1 MHYDAALRV
10 RELTQNI
17 YDIGDEIAD
26 YINHVSQA
34 IADWDADLVEDCLL
48 ELEEIVAEGRAEVR
62 PGLSELN
69 GLRQAFV
76 SGVRAGSMS
85 GVTPSRTPRALGG
98 SVARGSDYPH
108 PGRTLSFM
116 RSKPGASAHR
126 SLNDATAPTTPGA
139 SDPRR
144 ARGAEFAEASAEHA
158 PATMASTA
166 SWRMW
171 LREQAERIRADL
183 REVEDWVINQTQCA
197 LESQSVLLPQAY
209 VKAEQR
215 AIELVGHWREVIA
228 RQPELAAGMRG
239 EAPPEFLAER
249 ARVEEIVGRLQ
260 RRKRGTAV

>member
-76 SGVRAGSMS
+76 SGVRA
-85 GVTPSRTPRALGG
+85 
-98 SVARGSDYPH
+98 YPH

-116 RSKPGASAHR
+116 HKKPGASARR

-215 AIELVGHWREVIA
+215 TIELVGHWREVIA

-239 EAPPEFLAER
+239 EAPPEFLVER
-249 ARVEEIVGRLQ
+249 ARVEELLGRLQ

>member
-26 YINHVSQA
+26 CIDHVSQA

-48 ELEEIVAEGRAEVR
+48 ELEEIIAEGRAEVR

-98 SVARGSDYPH
+98 TVSRGGEYPH

-116 RSKPGASAHR
+116 HKKSGAPAGRSRGGAPS
-126 SLNDATAPTTPGA
+126 STTT
-139 SDPRR
+139 DPSH
-144 ARGAEFAEASAEHA
+144 ARHSRGQDLSEASAGHA

-171 LREQAERIRADL
+171 LREQAEHIRANL

-197 LESQSVLLPQAY
+197 LESQSVLLPQVY

-215 AIELVGHWREVIA
+215 TIELVGQWSEVIA

-239 EAPPEFLAER
+239 EAPPEFLVER
-249 ARVEEIVGRLQ
+249 ARVDEIVGRLQ

>member
-85 GVTPSRTPRALGG
+85 GVTPSRTPRALGTTTSG
-98 SVARGSDYPH
+98 DYPH

-116 RSKPGASAHR
+116 HKKPGASRQVGARLRGSFGDAIASTATNPSNADR
-126 SLNDATAPTTPGA
+126 SPAGA
-139 SDPRR
+139 QNS
-144 ARGAEFAEASAEHA
+144 A

-171 LREQAERIRADL
+171 LREQAEHIRADL
-183 REVEDWVINQTQCA
+183 REVEDWVVNQTQCA
-197 LESQSVLLPQAY
+197 LESQSVLLPQVY

-215 AIELVGHWREVIA
+215 TMELVAQWREVID

-239 EAPPEFLAER
+239 EAPPEFLVER